1 MRISRCCVTL
11 RRFAGGRNCRY
22 TPAMLSRQNHV
33 VQAGLYMVLCTACFV
48 CGDSFIKIIGNT
60 LPVGQIMAV
69 LGLLSSIFLLIICTQ
84 QGILRQTPMIFSR
97 AVLLRSIL
105 DLAAGFMFIS
115 ALMNMPLANMAAI
128 MQSVPLVVVVVAI
141 LFLGEKGGGK
151 RVGAVI
157 AGFLGVMLVVKPVPQ
172 SLSIYQLL
180 ALGTVVVVAL
190 RDVVTRKIPPHVPLL
205 IVALAN
211 AVFAGVGG
219 LGFGV
224 IQGFE
229 ALQPWQMSVLLGA
242 SIFITLGYIFIVAT
256 VRLGELSATAPFRYS
271 EVLFA
276 IIAGIF
282 VFHEYPDL
290 LAYTGMALIIAAG
303 LYAAR
308 QESARSHDAKVELM
322 PPVL

>member
-1 MRISRCCVTL
+1 
-11 RRFAGGRNCRY
+11 
-22 TPAMLSRQNHV
+22 
-33 VQAGLYMVLCTACFV
+33 MVLCTACFV

-69 LGLLSSIFLLIICTQ
+69 LGLLSCIFMLGICAQ
-84 QGILRQTPMIFSR
+84 QGILRHTPMIFSR

-115 ALMNMPLANMAAI
+115 ALMNMPIANIAAI
-128 MQSVPLVVVVVAI
+128 MQSVPLVVVLVAI
-141 LFLGEKGGGK
+141 LFLGETGGTK
-151 RVGAVI
+151 RIAAVVV
-157 AGFLGVMLVVKPVPQ
+157 GFLGVMLVVKPVPQ

-219 LGFGV
+219 LGFGLF
-224 IQGFE
+224 QGFQ
-229 ALQPWQMSVLLGA
+229 ALQSWQMFVLLGA

-256 VRLGELSATAPFRYS
+256 VRLGELSATAPFRYA
-271 EVLFA
+271 EVPFA
-276 IIAGIF
+276 IIAGVL
-282 VFHEYPDL
+282 VFHEFPDL
-290 LAYTGMALIIAAG
+290 LAYAGMVLIIAAG

-308 QESARSHDAKVELM
+308 LESAHSHDAKVELM